1 MEVLVEFEYDALHD
15 DELTLRPGDIIKNVR
30 YIEEEGWMEGEL
42 NGRRGV
48 FPDNFVKELKKDPK
62 EVKETRNEPKEE
74 PSQPQ
79 GRESSVANL
88 VKRISVIG
96 IPTGGF
102 QPMPPAASKKPKR
115 RQCKVQFDYQPVN
128 EDELELKVGDIVDIL
143 EEVEE
148 GWWSGSLN
156 GKSGLFPSNFVK
168 ELEAAGEEAEANDT
182 AADKP
187 DGSGIEPPATP
198 TSPQP
203 DSGNGATHQP
213 RRIIG
218 VGFGDIFKGGPVKL
232 RTQPSPITEDRK
244 VKDQEKDKAGP
255 AQPVP
260 SLPSAAK
267 PAHPNMTDS
276 QRVEVDG
283 KHKAPTAKEFCK
295 VKYAYE
301 GKNEDELSLKEGEL
315 VHILSKDT
323 GEPGWWR
330 GEVGGRDGVFPNNF
344 VTIVPETEKEAA
356 PPRGSMKSLAK
367 PEVEEKLP
375 RKPPPLAS
383 KPEPPAVERKSINF
397 RPDERGDKHTPEP
410 KLYKPPAPN
419 PPKKPVPIP
428 PKKPEKPIGPSL
440 SMKHNGEVPSMRPK
454 LDLEPP
460 SIRPKLDLEPVL
472 PTKPKTQ
479 PGEKGDKPADADLI
493 SFDDLSSASEKLS
506 HLTTSRPKV
515 TGRRLPG
522 QFAGGQSPTKE
533 VSAEKVFK
541 VDEEE
546 SAKPKPTEHKKS
558 SPLHQL
564 GFAEPKPGPAAIAT
578 LDTSIS
584 QNSRAHP
591 ELAEQSAQQDEL
603 KSQIKDLLL
612 SVELLK
618 AQQMKEITELRRDLD
633 EERVKRVAL
642 QIEVENL
649 KKTIQST

>member
-1 MEVLVEFEYDALHD
+1 MEVLAEYEYDALHD

-74 PSQPQ
+74 PGQPQ

-115 RQCKVQFDYQPVN
+115 RQCKVLFDYQPVN
-128 EDELELKVGDIVDIL
+128 EDELELKVGDVVDIL

-187 DGSGIEPPATP
+187 DGSGTEPPATP

-218 VGFGDIFKGGPVKL
+218 VGFGNIFRDGPVKL
-232 RTQPSPITEDRK
+232 RMQSNPSTEDRK

-255 AQPVP
+255 VQPVP

-283 KHKAPTAKEFCK
+283 KHKAPSAKEFCK

-315 VHILSKDT
+315 VHILSKA
-323 GEPGWWR
+323 P
-330 GEVGGRDGVFPNNF
+330 
-344 VTIVPETEKEAA
+344 
-356 PPRGSMKSLAK
+356 PPRGSLKSLAK

-410 KLYKPPAPN
+410 KLYKPPAPT

-428 PKKPEKPIGPSL
+428 PKKPEKPVGPSL
-440 SMKHNGEVPSMRPK
+440 SIKHNGEVPSTRPK

-460 SIRPKLDLEPVL
+460 SIRPKSEFEAPSPRPKLDLEPVL
-472 PTKPKTQ
+472 TTKPKTQ
-479 PGEKGDKPADADLI
+479 PGERGDKPADAEDLM
-493 SFDDLSSASEKLS
+493 SFDELSSASEKLS

-546 SAKPKPTEHKKS
+546 SAKPKPTEHKKPS
-558 SPLHQL
+558 NQSPPLYRP
-564 GFAEPKPGPAAIAT
+564 GFAEPKPGPAATAS
-578 LDTSIS
+578 LDVSIS

-591 ELAEQSAQQDEL
+591 ELVEQSAQQDEL

-649 KKTIQST
+649 KKAIQST